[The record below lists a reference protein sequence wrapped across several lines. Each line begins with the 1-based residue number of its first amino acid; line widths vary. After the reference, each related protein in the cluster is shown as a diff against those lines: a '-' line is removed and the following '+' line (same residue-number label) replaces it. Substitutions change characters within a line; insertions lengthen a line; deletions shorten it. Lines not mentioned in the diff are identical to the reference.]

1 MKVLMQMDLAE
12 ELIEEIRQVA
22 EEVEVVCVESDA
34 AALEVMTEIEVVCGH
49 ISREMFARQK
59 KLKWM
64 QSWGA
69 GVDGVLH
76 PELVESDVVLC
87 SAKGWVG
94 VHLAEHAMALLL
106 GLTRGIHTAVRNP
119 DWDRRWEIR
128 AASWELVE
136 QTMGIVGLGGTGREL
151 AQRASAFG
159 MRIIAVDPEEVE
171 VPEAVEACWGMDQ
184 FHALLEQSDVVAV
197 CAPLTAE
204 TEGLFDQEAFA
215 RMRSHALLINVTRG
229 RIVDEQALLTALAE
243 RQIGGAG
250 LDVVPQEPLPE
261 DHPLWRMDNVL
272 ITPHT
277 AGGSPNRDSRCVA
290 LFCDNLRRYLAGEA
304 LVSVIDKRKGY

>member
-1 MKVLMQMDLAE
+1 MKVLMRMDLAE

-22 EEVEVVCVESDA
+22 EEVEVVRVDSDA
-34 AALEVMTEIEVVCGH
+34 AALEVMPEIEVVCGH
-49 ISREMFARQK
+49 ISRKMFARRQK
-59 KLKWM
+59 LEWM

-69 GVDGVLH
+69 GVDGLLY

-119 DWDRRWEIR
+119 SWEQRWPIR

-136 QTMGIVGLGGTGREL
+136 QTMGIVGLGGTGREV
-151 AQRASAFG
+151 AKRASAFG
-159 MRIIAVDPEEVE
+159 MRIIAVDPEEVA
-171 VPEAVEACWGMDQ
+171 VPEEVEACWGMGQ
-184 FHALLEQSDVVAV
+184 FYALLEQSDVVAI

-204 TEGLFDQEAFA
+204 STGLFDQEAFA

-229 RIVDEQALLTALAE
+229 RIVDEQALLAALAE
-243 RQIGGAG
+243 GQIGGAG

-261 DHPLWRMDNVL
+261 GHPLWRMDNVL
-272 ITPHT
+272 LTPHT
-277 AGGSPNRDSRCVA
+277 AGGSPNRDRRCVA
-290 LFCDNLRRYLAGEA
+290 LFCENLRRYLAREP
-304 LVSVIDKRKGY
+304 LLSVIDKRKGY

>member
-1 MKVLMQMDLAE
+1 
-12 ELIEEIRQVA
+12 
-22 EEVEVVCVESDA
+22 
-34 AALEVMTEIEVVCGH
+34 
-49 ISREMFARQK
+49 
-59 KLKWM
+59 M

-106 GLTRGIHTAVRNP
+106 GLTRGIHTAVRYP
-119 DWDRRWEIR
+119 DWERRWAIR

-171 VPEAVEACWGMDQ
+171 VPEEWK
-184 FHALLEQSDVVAV
+184 
-197 CAPLTAE
+197 P
-204 TEGLFDQEAFA
+204 
-215 RMRSHALLINVTRG
+215 
-229 RIVDEQALLTALAE
+229 
-243 RQIGGAG
+243 
-250 LDVVPQEPLPE
+250 
-261 DHPLWRMDNVL
+261 
-272 ITPHT
+272 
-277 AGGSPNRDSRCVA
+277 AGGWISFTRCWNRPTWWRSA
-290 LFCDNLRRYLAGEA
+290 RR
-304 LVSVIDKRKGY
+304 